1 MKCLTAII
9 NTECAKSL
17 SACLMK
23 ARRKVRKNAC
33 LRGGTGLSLRLR
45 RMWLCPSG
53 RMKLPA
59 CAKAEDGVESS
70 GLEALPA
77 PLIDML
83 YTTYAMR

>member
-33 LRGGTGLSLRLR
+33 LRGGTGLS
-45 RMWLCPSG
+45 PIHS
-53 RMKLPA
+53 K
-59 CAKAEDGVESS
+59 
-70 GLEALPA
+70 
-77 PLIDML
+77 
-83 YTTYAMR
+83 